1 MYEEIG
7 ARIRGSTSWW
17 GWGYPQFFVPGGPH
31 PQAVYM
37 HRAWRSL
44 ELVLNGGSPKRE
56 ITLGCIG
63 RAGVGRAV
71 VGRPVVGSSGGIGGT
86 RPGRG
91 HPGGMVVLF
100 GVGNLEILNL
110 EILKILKSRKPG

>member
-71 VGRPVVGSSGGIGGT
+71 VGRPVVGSSGRIRGT
-86 RPGRG
+86 RHGRG
-91 HPGGMVVLF
+91 HPGEPC
-100 GVGNLEILNL
+100 GVGVGRGPLCDAD
-110 EILKILKSRKPG
+110 SATCGRAVP